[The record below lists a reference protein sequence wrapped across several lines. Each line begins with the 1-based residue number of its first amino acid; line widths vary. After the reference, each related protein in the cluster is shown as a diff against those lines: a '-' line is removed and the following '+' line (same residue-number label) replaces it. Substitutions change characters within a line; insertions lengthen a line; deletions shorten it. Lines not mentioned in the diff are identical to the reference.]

1 MEFNG
6 TIYEII
12 FRNEENG
19 YTVAILD
26 MDDMPVT
33 VVGNM
38 PAVEEGEHVSIE
50 GDIIKH
56 KTYGEQVKV
65 NSYKII
71 PPQSE
76 KGIVKYLSSG
86 IIKGIGEKTAKRIV
100 ECFGKDTLDI
110 MQYSPNRLKEVPG
123 IGKKTLEKIINSFKD
138 ERELREIMIYLQ
150 NFDISP
156 KLCIKI
162 YKKYGSDTLKI
173 INENPYRLADEVWGV
188 GFLKADSVAK
198 AMGISE
204 SSIYRIKSA
213 VIFTL
218 NQEAM
223 NGHTYF
229 PQEELEQKLSEL
241 LNLNTEAIRIG
252 IDSMFSEGKI
262 YVENY
267 RGNRRV
273 YSSMYHN
280 SEAGAAKKLI
290 RIAISEKEKID
301 VDIDDK
307 ISKAEKKLEMKFA
320 EKQKEAIRDSV
331 KEGVN
336 VITGGP
342 GTGKTT
348 TINTIIDIYE
358 EEGLEVLLA
367 APTGRAAKRM
377 TEATGREAKTI
388 HRLLEYS
395 SIEDGGG
402 MYFAR
407 SEDNPLEAD
416 LIIVDEMS
424 MVDILLMNSLLSAVS
439 SGTRLILVGDVDQ
452 LPSVGAGNVLRD
464 IIESRTVNVVQL
476 DEIFR
481 QAQESMIVVNAH
493 KINHGEFP
501 VLNQKDKDFF
511 FINEFDSDKI
521 AEKILGLAKTRLPR
535 FNQYDS
541 FSDIQVL
548 ACGRRGAA
556 GVNELNKILQKGLN
570 PPRGKNYEKS
580 VGDSVFRVGDKV
592 MQIKNNY
599 NTEWKIIEY
608 GKTVEKGLGVYN
620 GDMGYI
626 KDIDKDEMEL
636 TVLFDDDREVNY
648 PFGKL
653 DELVLSYATT
663 VHKSQGSEFPVVIM
677 PITWWPPMLM
687 TRNLLY
693 TGITRAKEMV
703 VLVGNPKYLRMMIEN
718 DNISERYSA
727 LDEKLSVINEFR
739 EEVKDDSEEI

>member
-1 MEFNG
+1 M
-6 TIYEII
+6 
-12 FRNEENG
+12 
-19 YTVAILD
+19 
-26 MDDMPVT
+26 
-33 VVGNM
+33 
-38 PAVEEGEHVSIE
+38 
-50 GDIIKH
+50 
-56 KTYGEQVKV
+56 
-65 NSYKII
+65 
-71 PPQSE
+71 
-76 KGIVKYLSSG
+76 
-86 IIKGIGEKTAKRIV
+86 
-100 ECFGKDTLDI
+100 
-110 MQYSPNRLKEVPG
+110 
-123 IGKKTLEKIINSFKD
+123 
-138 ERELREIMIYLQ
+138 
-150 NFDISP
+150 
-156 KLCIKI
+156 
-162 YKKYGSDTLKI
+162 
-173 INENPYRLADEVWGV
+173 
-188 GFLKADSVAK
+188 
-198 AMGISE
+198 
-204 SSIYRIKSA
+204 
-213 VIFTL
+213 
-218 NQEAM
+218 
-223 NGHTYF
+223 
-229 PQEELEQKLSEL
+229 
-241 LNLNTEAIRIG
+241 
-252 IDSMFSEGKI
+252 
-262 YVENY
+262 
-267 RGNRRV
+267 
-273 YSSMYHN
+273 
-280 SEAGAAKKLI
+280 
-290 RIAISEKEKID
+290 
-301 VDIDDK
+301 
-307 ISKAEKKLEMKFA
+307 
-320 EKQKEAIRDSV
+320 
-331 KEGVN
+331 N

-570 PPRGKNYEKS
+570 PPRGKDYEKS